1 MKKVQYDSI
10 GGRKSLPKEL
20 WTRYEAA
27 AAGGG
32 PTMSKKSK
40 VQESGGPG
48 HRCLNSA
55 PVEEIWFG
63 GGTHRP
69 KVRMLADA
77 DNIQ

>member
-40 VQESGGPG
+40 VQENGRTEYGSKGSKILMG
-48 HRCLNSA
+48 HQCLNCA
-55 PVEEIWFG
+55 PVEPRRYIVW
-63 GGTHRP
+63 
-69 KVRMLADA
+69 
-77 DNIQ
+77 